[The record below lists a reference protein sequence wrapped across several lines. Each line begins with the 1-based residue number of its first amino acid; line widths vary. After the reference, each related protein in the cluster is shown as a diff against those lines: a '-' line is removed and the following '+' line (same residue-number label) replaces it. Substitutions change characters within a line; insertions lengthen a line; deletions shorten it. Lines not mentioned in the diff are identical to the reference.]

1 MDQAEFYKEVRLGT
15 LDPRLP
21 TADID
26 RSMIQGL
33 IIIGQTFQAIKP
45 DYLNKR
51 TVLTSDR
58 KPVFEEPA
66 SSTKIKAIWDLGE
79 EAKDVFIVGNAAGV
93 PRISVLDHGWET
105 GQVVGVAGLEYLNIP
120 NDRYVITVNDE
131 NTFDLLAITDMQGGY
146 TAGGLVYTEDNI
158 GGRINL
164 IDVERA
170 TGSQSD
176 KWYSMDLGTQIIIDS
191 NDFTNDIVCDY
202 EQRLTSL
209 SDLDEDY
216 HFALAAF
223 CILHHLQPPDPKAPN
238 AKLYD
243 RNSRFYSG
251 IWESLEGV
259 IQRAADV
266 ARPDTQR
273 RRNRSR
279 YM

>member
-1 MDQAEFYKEVRLGT
+1 MDQVEFYKEVRLGT

-26 RSMIQGL
+26 RSMAQGL

-45 DYLNKR
+45 DFLNKR

-66 SSTKIKAIWDLGE
+66 TSTRIKAIWDLGM
-79 EAKDVFIVGNAAGV
+79 EAADIVAVGNITGM
-93 PRISVLDHGWET
+93 PRITVTGHGYAT
-105 GQVVGVAGLEYLNIP
+105 GAVVGVSGLEYLNIP
-120 NDRYVITVNDE
+120 NDRYVITVYDE
-131 NTFDLLAITDMQGGY
+131 DQFDLEAVSDMQGGY

-158 GGRINL
+158 KGKIDL
-164 IDVERA
+164 IDIERA
-170 TGSQSD
+170 NGAQQD

-191 NDFTNDIVCDY
+191 NDFTNDIICDY
-202 EQRLTSL
+202 EQRLTTL